1 MSDLMDDV
9 NATRPTGGFISYAD
23 DFVTCTKEVD
33 ANDVWKKAVE
43 TLKSN
48 FARHHSTGWQHE
60 NLKFTDSLAAFGKG
74 ATELDES

>member
-1 MSDLMDDV
+1 MRRDGP
-9 NATRPTGGFISYAD
+9 AAFISHAD
-23 DFVTCTKEVD
+23 DFVTCTKEAD
-33 ANDVWKKAVE
+33 ANFVWKKAVE

-60 NLKFTDSLAAFGKG
+60 NLKFTDNLAACGTG